1 MTLQGMARS
10 IRLRIFLGLLAI
22 VISGLI
28 ADAQQ
33 SSGSALVADRN
44 GPLHGQY
51 YVKPFK
57 MIGNIYFVGFSNNA
71 AYLITTPQ
79 GHFLI
84 DAIYEDIN
92 FQEQKNIEDLG
103 FKIKDVKYLLN
114 AHAHSDHVNGLADM
128 KTRTGATVVAMA
140 EDVQPLE
147 DGGVSDFRND
157 GRKLW
162 EPVKVDK
169 VIHDGDALSLGGVT
183 LTARKT
189 AGHTKGCTTWTM
201 MVDDGG
207 KKRQAIFICSLGLN
221 GGVPLVN
228 YPKYP
233 NIAEDYMRS
242 FDVLRSIPAEVFL
255 VSHVAHYNF
264 DDKVKKMGQG
274 GPNPFIDPQG
284 YKDYIVRFEK
294 DFKEQYEKDKAAA
307 ANR

>member
-1 MTLQGMARS
+1 MTSGKLSLVKA
-10 IRLRIFLGLLAI
+10 FAVLALA
-22 VISGLI
+22 VGTALS
-28 ADAQQ
+28 AAAQQ
-33 SSGSALVADRN
+33 SSSSAGVRDRN

-71 AYLITTPQ
+71 SYLITTPQ

-84 DAIYEDIN
+84 DAVYEDIN
-92 FQEQKNIEDLG
+92 GQQQKNIEDLG

-128 KTRTGATVVAMA
+128 KKRTGATVVAMA
-140 EDVQPLE
+140 EEVKSLE
-147 DGGVSDFRND
+147 DGGTSDFRSD

-169 VIHDGDALSLGGVT
+169 IIKDGERMTLGST
-183 LTARKT
+183 TITARKT
-189 AGHTKGCTTWTM
+189 AGHTQGCSTFTM

-207 KKRQAIFICSLGLN
+207 KQRQAIFVCSMGLN
-221 GGVPLVN
+221 GGVSLVN

-233 NIAEDYMRS
+233 NNAEDYMRS
-242 FDVLRSIPAEVFL
+242 FDILRSIPAEVFL
-255 VSHVAHYNF
+255 VSHTQHYNLE
-264 DDKVKKMGQG
+264 DKMKKVGQA
-274 GPNPFIDPQG
+274 GPNPFVDPQG

-294 DFKEQYEKDKAAA
+294 DFKVQYEKDKAAA
-307 ANR
+307 AKK

>member
-1 MTLQGMARS
+1 MIAK
-10 IRLRIFLGLLAI
+10 RITRGVLAAALLSVLLAATRA
-22 VISGLI
+22 V
-28 ADAQQ
+28 AQQ
-33 SSGSALVADRN
+33 SSGSAAVGDRN

-57 MIGNIYFVGFSNNA
+57 IIGNIYFVGFSNNA

-84 DAIYEDIN
+84 DAVYEDIN
-92 FQEQKNIEDLG
+92 AQQVKNIEDLG

-114 AHAHSDHVNGLADM
+114 AHAHSDHVNGLAGM
-128 KTRTGATVVAMA
+128 KKLTGATVVAMV
-140 EDVQPLE
+140 EEVKSLE
-147 DGGVSDFRND
+147 DGGVSDFRSD

-169 VIHDGDALSLGGVT
+169 IIKEGEQLTIGSTT

-189 AGHTKGCTTWTM
+189 AGHTQGCSTFTM
-201 MVDDGG
+201 MVDDAG
-207 KKRQAIFICSLGLN
+207 KKRQAIFICSMGLN

-228 YPKYP
+228 YSKYP

-242 FDVLRSIPAEVFL
+242 FDILRSIPAEVFL
-255 VSHVAHYNF
+255 VSHTSHY
-264 DDKVKKMGQG
+264 DLEGKLKKMGQP

-294 DFKEQYEKDKAAA
+294 GFKEQYAKDLAAA
-307 ANR
+307 KK

>member
-1 MTLQGMARS
+1 MK
-10 IRLRIFLGLLAI
+10 IRNAILATVI
-22 VISGLI
+22 VLVASRGVM
-28 ADAQQ
+28 AQQ
-33 SSGSALVADRN
+33 SSGSATVTDRN

-57 MIGNIYFVGFSNNA
+57 MIGNIFFVGFSNNA

-84 DAIYEDIN
+84 DAVYEDIN
-92 FQEQKNIEDLG
+92 PQQVKNIEDLG
-103 FKIKDVKYLLN
+103 FKISDVKYLLN

-128 KTRTGATVVAMA
+128 KKRTGATVVAMA
-140 EDVQPLE
+140 EDVPVLE
-147 DGGVSDFRND
+147 DGGVTDFRND

-169 VIHDGDALSLGGVT
+169 AIKDGEKLTLGGVT

-189 AGHTKGCTTWTM
+189 AGHTKGCTTYTM

-207 KKRQAIFICSLGLN
+207 KQRQAIFICSMGLN

-242 FDVLRSIPAEVFL
+242 FDILRSIPAEVFL

-264 DDKVKKMGQG
+264 DEKVKKLGQPG
-274 GPNPFIDPQG
+274 QNPFVDPQG
-284 YKDYIVRFEK
+284 YKDYIDRFEK
-294 DFKEQYEKDKAAA
+294 DFKEKYEKDKAEAA
-307 ANR
+307 KK